1 MDYCNIC
8 GKVNTAGTG
17 YHGKCLKKL
26 FEVNYL
32 PKISFALKDISIKA
46 QEMAGKLSISGVQ
59 AKLSLKLNKPKKEL
73 EIIAEGGEY
82 ILKPQIQTFPDI
94 PQNENLCMN
103 IAAGLGIE
111 VPPHSLINLK
121 DNSPA
126 YIVKRFD
133 RIKGEKSHQE
143 DFCQILGEKDRY
155 KGSLEKIGHKL
166 KEISEFPGL
175 DVQLFF
181 ERVLFFFIIGNGD
194 AHLKNFSIIYNKQ
207 GHIRLSPAYDIVSS
221 KLVIPGEEDL
231 ALTLNGKKNK
241 ITGQDFEQLARI
253 LKIQTKISYKKIL
266 NSIDLINKFI
276 KESPLDNNDKI
287 KLLDIVKQ
295 RAGRLN
301 LSFGTR

>member
-1 MDYCNIC
+1 MDYCNMC
-8 GKVNTAGTG
+8 GKRDTDGPG
-17 YHGKCLKKL
+17 YHGKCLKEL
-26 FEVNYL
+26 FGVNYL
-32 PKISFALKDISIKA
+32 PKISFALNDISIRA

-59 AKLSLKLNKPKKEL
+59 AKLSMKLNKAKKEL
-73 EIIAEGGEY
+73 EVVAEGGEY
-82 ILKPQIQTFPDI
+82 ILKPQIQTFPNI

-111 VPPHSLINLK
+111 VPCHSLINLK

-133 RIKGEKSHQE
+133 RIKGEKLHQE
-143 DFCQILGEKDRY
+143 DFCQILGEKDKY
-155 KGSLEKIGHKL
+155 KGSLEKIGQKL
-166 KEISEFPGL
+166 KGISEFPGL

-207 GHIRLSPAYDIVSS
+207 GHIRLCPAYDIVSS
-221 KLVIPGEEDL
+221 KLVIPGEKDL
-231 ALTLNGKKNK
+231 ALTLNGKKNE
-241 ITGQDFEQLARI
+241 ITGQDFEQLAQT

-276 KESPLDNNDKI
+276 TESLLDNNDKI
-287 KLLDIVKQ
+287 KLLDIVKE
-295 RAGRLN
+295 RSARLN
-301 LSFGTR
+301 FSIEI